1 VVAAAGVAIF
11 DAAIIASVKII
22 VAAVVAMKWSLFLLG

>member
-1 VVAAAGVAIF
+1 MAAAGVAIF

-22 VAAVVAMKWSLFLLG
+22 AAVVVAMKWLLYLLG